1 VAVRRPRGW
10 VVALWGVTAV
20 LVVAHLLVGY
30 GTAFDATYLAAVW
43 LAPVVAW
50 IGTAM
55 RPRGSRLVPGLLAAG
70 LTLSALG
77 DLVWQLYAWSGND
90 PDVSLADIP
99 YFLSYFGIGGA
110 VALVLFAPRVG
121 RARTDVESMLDALT
135 IVVVSV
141 LVFWNI
147 SVHDIVSD
155 GGSPLT
161 QVVLAAY
168 PVADAILLALVLRA
182 IAVHRSRHQ
191 LGFGLALGA
200 VCWLFSDI
208 AYYVLGVSEPSPGV
222 NDIGW
227 MVGAVLMATASLRP
241 APRLAAELPEP
252 PEKRAALGR
261 LGIAIGPLL
270 VPPALMLVDKITGR
284 PSHVLEFV
292 TGTTILVAV
301 TFVRTAMMMQAEI
314 ATRHNL
320 ADARDAALEASRAK
334 STFLATMSHEIRT
347 PMNGVIGLTGLLLS
361 TDLDERQRSYAE
373 GVDTA
378 GNSLMA
384 IINEILDF
392 SKVEAGHLEL
402 ETIDF
407 DLVRVVEEVAELT
420 AQAAQDKGLEL
431 IAYCSPELPTGL
443 RGDPARLRQVLLNL
457 AGNAVKFTSRGEVLI
472 RASLEAATTIED
484 TAAGTSEADP
494 GVVPGTVVAG
504 VSEGVVVRFEVT
516 DTGIGLPEEGR
527 DRLFEAFS
535 QADSSTTRRYGGTGL
550 GLAISQHLVTAM
562 GGQIGV
568 ESRPGLGSTFWFT
581 LPLGLAL
588 EPTTTRPRGSDN
600 LAGLH
605 ALVVDDNQT
614 NRTILHDQLTAWGL
628 DVELADSGTHALA
641 MLAAA
646 HRIGHGFDLA
656 VLDLCMPEMDGLE
669 LAHRISTDPELDGI
683 ALALLTSGGD
693 ITQTEARAV
702 GISASMSKPVQLSR
716 LHAALHDIVGTR
728 HEPPS
733 LTIPETPAGRG
744 RILVVEDGEINQLVA
759 VGILEHLGY
768 AADVADDGRAAI
780 AAMGRTRYNAVLMD
794 VQMPGMDGLQAT
806 TEIRRLEGNVHHT
819 PIIAMTASATQE
831 DRDRCLAAGMDDYI
845 SKPVNPNTLETVLG
859 RWATST

>member
-1 VAVRRPRGW
+1 
-10 VVALWGVTAV
+10 
-20 LVVAHLLVGY
+20 
-30 GTAFDATYLAAVW
+30 
-43 LAPVVAW
+43 
-50 IGTAM
+50 
-55 RPRGSRLVPGLLAAG
+55 
-70 LTLSALG
+70 
-77 DLVWQLYAWSGND
+77 
-90 PDVSLADIP
+90 
-99 YFLSYFGIGGA
+99 
-110 VALVLFAPRVG
+110 
-121 RARTDVESMLDALT
+121 
-135 IVVVSV
+135 
-141 LVFWNI
+141 
-147 SVHDIVSD
+147 
-155 GGSPLT
+155 
-161 QVVLAAY
+161 
-168 PVADAILLALVLRA
+168 
-182 IAVHRSRHQ
+182 
-191 LGFGLALGA
+191 
-200 VCWLFSDI
+200 
-208 AYYVLGVSEPSPGV
+208 
-222 NDIGW
+222 
-227 MVGAVLMATASLRP
+227 
-241 APRLAAELPEP
+241 
-252 PEKRAALGR
+252 
-261 LGIAIGPLL
+261 
-270 VPPALMLVDKITGR
+270 
-284 PSHVLEFV
+284 
-292 TGTTILVAV
+292 
-301 TFVRTAMMMQAEI
+301 
-314 ATRHNL
+314 
-320 ADARDAALEASRAK
+320 
-334 STFLATMSHEIRT
+334 
-347 PMNGVIGLTGLLLS
+347 MNGVIGLTGLLLS

-378 GNSLMA
+378 GNALMT

-392 SKVEAGHLEL
+392 SKIEAGHLEL

-407 DLVRVVEEVAELT
+407 DLVRIVEEVAELT
-420 AQAAQDKGLEL
+420 ARAAQDKSLEL

-457 AGNAVKFTSRGEVLI
+457 AGNAVKFTARGEVLI
-472 RASLEAATTIED
+472 RASLDASTTTIPASADPTTEGVADQPAATVVDE
-484 TAAGTSEADP
+484 TAEQM
-494 GVVPGTVVAG
+494 
-504 VSEGVVVRFEVT
+504 VVRFEVT
-516 DTGIGLPEEGR
+516 DTGIGIAEEDR

-588 EPTTTRPRGSDN
+588 EPTTTRPRGSDT

-646 HRIGHGFDLA
+646 HRTGHGFDLA

-693 ITQTEARAV
+693 ITHTEARAV
-702 GISASMSKPVQLSR
+702 GIGASMNKPVQLSR
-716 LHAALHDIVGTR
+716 LHAALHDIIGTR
-728 HEPPS
+728 QPPPT

-794 VQMPGMDGLQAT
+794 VQMPGMDGLEAT

-831 DRDRCLAAGMDDYI
+831 DRDNCLAAGMDDYI

-859 RWATST
+859 RWATQS